1 VGEST
6 SVLHIYGLLID
17 LLHILVILYLMF
29 LEGRTNSQSILS
41 YVASIQSQLNMLQ
54 LMTSVKY
61 KAILQS
67 VAVAGKISVTTNDA
81 THD

>member
-1 VGEST
+1 VE
-6 SVLHIYGLLID
+6 VLAYSIRFTVRSIAHISY
-17 LLHILVILYLMF
+17 LVSYVF
-29 LEGRTNSQSILS
+29 GRERLILS
-41 YVASIQSQLNMLQ
+41 RFSVMLRQFNLSFNMLQ

-67 VAVAGKISVTTNDA
+67 VAAAGKISVTTNDA